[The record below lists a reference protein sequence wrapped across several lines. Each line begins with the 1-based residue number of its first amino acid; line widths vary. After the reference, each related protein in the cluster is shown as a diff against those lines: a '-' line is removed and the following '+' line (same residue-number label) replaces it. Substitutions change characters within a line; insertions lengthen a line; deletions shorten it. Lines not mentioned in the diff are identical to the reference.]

1 MAEMQKQVELEIAH
15 VLFIDIVGY
24 SKLTLDQQRAAVEEL
39 NAVVRASEQ
48 FQKSEGERQFLRLA
62 TGDGVA
68 LIFPNSPQ
76 APVQCA
82 VEVARGLKP
91 RPYLLVRMGVH
102 SGPVSGVVD
111 LTGSPNV
118 TGAGINVAQR
128 VMSCGDAGHILLSK
142 HAAEDLAEFARWR
155 PRLHEVGAAEVKHGT
170 RIDLVNLHDDEIGN
184 PAVPTKLRTAQQR
197 KWRGRTAIAVSILI
211 LLGIASWVIVHRRPV
226 AGELPQ
232 KSIAILPFE
241 NLSAEKQN
249 QYFADGV
256 QDQILTDLAQIADLK
271 VISRTSVMGYRHPDG
286 RNLRKI
292 GEELGVV
299 NVVEGSVQRA
309 GNRVR
314 VNAQLIDAG
323 KDRHL
328 WGQTYD
334 RDLADVFA
342 IQSEIAKAIADQ
354 LQAKLSPNEKAA
366 IERPPTSDLAAF
378 DLYTRAKP
386 IPHSHAFGAGTK
398 DRLLQ
403 AADLLNQA
411 IARDPNFV
419 SAYCVLGYV
428 HDQLYFLNFDHTPAR
443 IALAQSAVET
453 ALRLQPGAGEAHLAR
468 ADYLYRCFLDY
479 EGARTEIAIARR
491 TLSNDPTVFEL
502 LAYIDRRQG
511 RWEDSAQNFEHSIAL
526 DPRNYFILQQA
537 ALSYQSLRQYRKMA
551 AALDRALEIVPNDSD
566 TRIGRA
572 SIDLDWRGD
581 TKPMH
586 STIEEIGSQNP
597 SDLSEIAD
605 QWVTLALCERDFA
618 AADRALTSLGDNVFG
633 EDAVSFRGAFA
644 EGLLARMKGDD
655 AAAHAAF
662 SKARV
667 EQEEKVHAHP
677 DYGPNLCALALIDAG
692 LGRKEDAL
700 REGQRAIELLPVE
713 KDFINGVHMIEFY
726 AITCAWVGEKDLAL
740 KYLASAVQLPGTL
753 SYGQLKLMP
762 WWDPLRGDP
771 RFEKIVASLAPKE
784 K

>member
-1 MAEMQKQVELEIAH
+1 
-15 VLFIDIVGY
+15 
-24 SKLTLDQQRAAVEEL
+24 
-39 NAVVRASEQ
+39 
-48 FQKSEGERQFLRLA
+48 
-62 TGDGVA
+62 
-68 LIFPNSPQ
+68 
-76 APVQCA
+76 
-82 VEVARGLKP
+82 
-91 RPYLLVRMGVH
+91 
-102 SGPVSGVVD
+102 
-111 LTGSPNV
+111 
-118 TGAGINVAQR
+118 
-128 VMSCGDAGHILLSK
+128 
-142 HAAEDLAEFARWR
+142 
-155 PRLHEVGAAEVKHGT
+155 
-170 RIDLVNLHDDEIGN
+170 
-184 PAVPTKLRTAQQR
+184 
-197 KWRGRTAIAVSILI
+197 
-211 LLGIASWVIVHRRPV
+211 
-226 AGELPQ
+226 
-232 KSIAILPFE
+232 
-241 NLSAEKQN
+241 
-249 QYFADGV
+249 
-256 QDQILTDLAQIADLK
+256 
-271 VISRTSVMGYRHPDG
+271 
-286 RNLRKI
+286 
-292 GEELGVV
+292 
-299 NVVEGSVQRA
+299 
-309 GNRVR
+309 
-314 VNAQLIDAG
+314 LIDAG

-479 EGARTEIAIARR
+479 EGARIEIAIARR

-566 TRIGRA
+566 TRLGRA

-655 AAAHAAF
+655 AAANAGF
-662 SKARV
+662 SRARV

-784 K
+784 PSK